1 MAKPTKYA
9 TPICTILT
17 IIAVIGIVIGFIKNN
32 PLILVLMVLPTVIYE
47 VYRTEGKSTRWAS
60 WILLAVFI
68 LEIIFIAFKINFDL
82 GAFLGKTQATVGG
95 YNVPLGDIKIVGPV
109 IIAVLSIILFI
120 KTRGAYTKWLSVIII
135 LSSFAVIYLLDT
147 NIFQTLLKFGV
158 DQGMDQVLNQI
169 N

>member
-9 TPICTILT
+9 TLICTILT
-17 IIAVIGIVIGFIKNN
+17 IIAVIGIVIGFIKND

-95 YNVPLGDIKIVGPV
+95 Y
-109 IIAVLSIILFI
+109 
-120 KTRGAYTKWLSVIII
+120 
-135 LSSFAVIYLLDT
+135 LLDT
-147 NIFQTLLKFGV
+147 NIFQTLLNFGV